1 MLGRSRMSEE
11 WTEAD
16 DIIEEIWEIRRRLW
30 ARFDNDP
37 EKVIAYYLELEKQHD
52 GPRVEPPE
60 SGTKRSS

>member
-1 MLGRSRMSEE
+1 MSDE

-37 EKVIAYYLELEKQHD
+37 KKVSAYYLELEKQHA
-52 GPRVEPPE
+52 GPRVEPPQP
-60 SGTKRSS
+60 GTKD